1 MKYIFFFNLQMDIN
15 MKSNKSKKQCCPIRE
30 VTRERCFLLD
40 ATMILINIIFN
51 RNNSNSYRLEDF
63 Y

>member
-1 MKYIFFFNLQMDIN
+1 

-30 VTRERCFLLD
+30 GTRERCFLLD